1 MNNLAKT
8 TIKNDD
14 FKTLKKEEEIAR
26 RFKKK
31 SFKQIK
37 RKIIFFEINLSSI
50 IIIMKQYNLC
60 VVFMSVSG
68 LSAKLD

>member
-14 FKTLKKEEEIAR
+14 FKTLKKEEEIA